1 MAESWALRWEGGLDN
16 VASHQNVESGGA
28 EPRLAAFCPY
38 SSWFCTID
46 VTEQLFRP
54 EEDSAQPRTSARSH
68 YSKKSLMANPSPG
81 PRTVALH
88 DIPGWRRENKYI
100 LAGYRHME
108 ADYLQVIKSLSFL
121 HNETCNVYTHL
132 IGAVLL
138 PPYATA
144 ILRTISGP
152 QYIDVITTDFIMF
165 NIFFCSA
172 ESCLTFS
179 AVYHLIGSHSHEV
192 EQRWHRR
199 DLLGIVILTVG
210 TFIPGIYYIFYCDP
224 ILQKIH
230 WIIVCHSGHL
240 DTLSV
245 VVFCGSATAAL
256 ISIPKFRTLRWR
268 KVRVGAYVALGA
280 FALIPLLHGVQ
291 VYGLEYMLEYS
302 GMKWYLVELLLYGGG
317 CGIYAVRTL
326 CFPFPSGLSVMRE
339 ISDLGVQF
347 RIPERIAPGHF
358 DIWFSSHQIFHVS
371 ILCAICANV
380 IALMEAFTACHTLD
394 ICYIQSVHQ
403 ARGTKL

>member
-1 MAESWALRWEGGLDN
+1 
-16 VASHQNVESGGA
+16 
-28 EPRLAAFCPY
+28 
-38 SSWFCTID
+38 
-46 VTEQLFRP
+46 
-54 EEDSAQPRTSARSH
+54 
-68 YSKKSLMANPSPG
+68 MANPSPE

-88 DIPGWRRENKYI
+88 DIPQWRQGNKYI
-100 LAGYRHME
+100 LAGYRPMK
-108 ADYLQVIKSLSFL
+108 ANYPQVIKSLSFL
-121 HNETCNVYTHL
+121 HNETWNVYTHL

-152 QYIDVITTDFIMF
+152 QYIDVTRIDFIMF

-172 ESCLTFS
+172 ESCLSSS
-179 AVYHLIGSHSHEV
+179 AVYHLIGSHSHEA
-192 EQRWHRR
+192 ELLWHRR
-199 DLLGIVILTVG
+199 DLIGIVILTVG

-230 WIIVCHSGHL
+230 WIIV
-240 DTLSV
+240 
-245 VVFCGSATAAL
+245 VFCGSATAAL

-268 KVRVGAYVALGA
+268 KARVSAYVALGA
-280 FALIPLLHGVQ
+280 SALIPLLHGVQ

-317 CGIYAVRTL
+317 CGIYA
-326 CFPFPSGLSVMRE
+326 
-339 ISDLGVQF
+339 F

-358 DIWFSSHQIFHVS
+358 DIWFSSHQIFHIS
-371 ILCAICANV
+371 ILCAICVNV

-403 ARGTKL
+403 ARGTRL

>member
-1 MAESWALRWEGGLDN
+1 MD
-16 VASHQNVESGGA
+16 
-28 EPRLAAFCPY
+28 
-38 SSWFCTID
+38 
-46 VTEQLFRP
+46 
-54 EEDSAQPRTSARSH
+54 
-68 YSKKSLMANPSPG
+68 NPSPE

-88 DIPGWRRENKYI
+88 DIPVWRQGNKYI
-100 LAGYRHME
+100 LAGYRPMK
-108 ADYLQVIKSLSFL
+108 ANYPQVIKSLSFL
-121 HNETCNVYTHL
+121 HNETWNVYTHL

-152 QYIDVITTDFIMF
+152 QYIDVTRIDFIMF

-172 ESCLTFS
+172 ESCLSSS
-179 AVYHLIGSHSHEV
+179 AVYHLIGSHSHEA
-192 EQRWHRR
+192 EQLWHRR

-268 KVRVGAYVALGA
+268 KARVSAYVALGA
-280 FALIPLLHGVQ
+280 SALIPLLHGVQ
-291 VYGLEYMLEYS
+291 VYGLEYMLEHS

-326 CFPFPSGLSVMRE
+326 CFPFPSGISVMRE
-339 ISDLGVQF
+339 ISDLRVQF

-371 ILCAICANV
+371 ILCAICVNV

-403 ARGTKL
+403 ARGTRL

>member
-1 MAESWALRWEGGLDN
+1 MD
-16 VASHQNVESGGA
+16 
-28 EPRLAAFCPY
+28 
-38 SSWFCTID
+38 
-46 VTEQLFRP
+46 
-54 EEDSAQPRTSARSH
+54 
-68 YSKKSLMANPSPG
+68 NPSPE

-88 DIPGWRRENKYI
+88 DIPQWRQGNKYI
-100 LAGYRHME
+100 LAGYRPMK
-108 ADYLQVIKSLSFL
+108 ANYPQVIKSLSFL
-121 HNETCNVYTHL
+121 HNETWNVYTHL

-152 QYIDVITTDFIMF
+152 QYIDVTRIDFIMF

-172 ESCLTFS
+172 ESCLSSS
-179 AVYHLIGSHSHEV
+179 AVYHLIGSHSHEA
-192 EQRWHRR
+192 ELLWHRR
-199 DLLGIVILTVG
+199 DLIGIVILTVG

-224 ILQKIH
+224 ILQKMH
-230 WIIVCHSGHL
+230 WII
-240 DTLSV
+240 

-268 KVRVGAYVALGA
+268 KARVSAYVALGA
-280 FALIPLLHGVQ
+280 SALIPLLHGVQ

-326 CFPFPSGLSVMRE
+326 SFPFPSGISVMRQ

-358 DIWFSSHQIFHVS
+358 DIWFS
-371 ILCAICANV
+371 
-380 IALMEAFTACHTLD
+380 
-394 ICYIQSVHQ
+394 YIRSSMYQFYAPYV
-403 ARGTKL
+403 